1 MTHTHPA
8 TIYTA
13 IDTDNLDR
21 ALELAKEIGPIT
33 GGLKL
38 GMEFINTFGPQGV
51 QAITEAYPDT
61 DLFIDLKFH
70 DIPNTVAKAIKTV
83 SETLKPTYLNIH
95 AAGGF
100 EMMRAAKEAC
110 APHSK
115 LLAVT
120 ILTSMN
126 EDEMRNVGYQ
136 TNIQAQVHK
145 MAFLA
150 KEAGCD
156 GVVCSA
162 HEIEI
167 IRKACGRDFIL
178 MVPGIRP
185 AGADQGDQE
194 RIMTPRQALSKGAT
208 HLVIGRPIT
217 QADNPAQA
225 AAAIITDISK

>member
-1 MTHTHPA
+1 MTQPA
-8 TIYTA
+8 TIYAA
-13 IDTDNLDR
+13 IDTNNLDH
-21 ALELAKEIGPIT
+21 AIELAKEIGPIT
-33 GGLKL
+33 GGFKL
-38 GMEFINTFGPQGV
+38 GMEFCNSFGPQGV
-51 QAITEAYPDT
+51 QAITKACPT
-61 DLFIDLKFH
+61 ADLFIDLKFH
-70 DIPNTVAKAIKTV
+70 DIPNTVAKAVKTI
-83 SETLKPTYLNIH
+83 SESLKPAYLNIH
-95 AAGGF
+95 AGGGF

-145 MAFLA
+145 MALLA

-167 IRKACGRDFIL
+167 IRKACGKDFIF

-185 AGADQGDQE
+185 AGADQDDQH

-217 QADNPAQA
+217 QAADPAAA
-225 AAAIITDISK
+225 AAAIMADIAK